1 MTEADAIA
9 GQRDVDEVLELVAS
23 DERPVAVPAALGPAA
38 ERFAR
43 NTLRQSRQTQRT
55 YLSVYARF
63 TAHLAATTGIAEP
76 PPSAMTAD
84 AVAGYLDALEA
95 QGRSPATVR
104 KERAA
109 LNRLTRYLQLV
120 GAIDQTTALEI
131 LDVEA
136 VTGTGTARQR
146 PALDEATWQRV
157 KDRAAAR
164 VLELA
169 APAGRASGPV
179 ATRDL
184 AIIVCLGELGLR
196 SEELRRLRL
205 TDLTGIRA
213 GSATPWLEVLGKG
226 NRARAIPLPAGVQRA
241 LLAWLDARPPEAAWN
256 PLLFA
261 RLGRQRHDGAF
272 PDAVQRGDAAG
283 RPLPAAP
290 LSSTALVDIVAPIMR
305 DAGVPDEHCHP
316 HVLRH
321 TFATLYLRRR
331 AHDSAA
337 LTKLQELLGHASI
350 ETTRGYLHHSRDEL
364 ERSMRGGERSVLD
377 AAAAARARRN
387 RRRQA

>member
-1 MTEADAIA
+1 MTDAQL
-9 GQRDVDEVLELVAS
+9 QRTDVAL
-23 DERPVAVPAALGPAA
+23 PALPTGLGPAA

-43 NTLRQSRQTQRT
+43 NTLRKSKQTQRT
-55 YLSVYARF
+55 YLSVYGRF
-63 TAHLAATTGIAEP
+63 TAHLAKVTGVDDP
-76 PPSAMTAD
+76 PPAALTAD
-84 AVAGYLDALEA
+84 AVASYLDALEA

-136 VTGTGTARQR
+136 VTISGRPRQR
-146 PALDEATWQRV
+146 PALDEATWRAV

-169 APAGRASGPV
+169 PAGRASAPV

-184 AIIVCLGELGLR
+184 AIVVCLGELGLR

-205 TDLTGIRA
+205 TDLAGIRA
-213 GSATPWLEVLGKG
+213 GSATPWLQVLGKG
-226 NRARAIPLPAGVQRA
+226 NRERALPLPAEVQRA
-241 LLAWLDARPPEAAWN
+241 LLAWLDARPPETAWN
-256 PLLFA
+256 PLLFP

-272 PDAVQRGDAAG
+272 TDAVQRTTTDG
-283 RPLPAAP
+283 RPIAAAA

-305 DAGVPDEHCHP
+305 DAGVPAEHCHP

-331 AHDSAA
+331 APDPPAR
-337 LTKLQELLGHASI
+337 KKQPQLLGHASLD
-350 ETTRGYLHHSRDEL
+350 TTRGYLHHTRDEL
-364 ERSMRGGERSVLD
+364 ERSMRGAERTILD
-377 AAAAARARRN
+377 AAAEARERRN
-387 RRRQA
+387 GRRAA